1 MKLKKKYLFFSIVG
15 ILIVAI
21 LGIFGY
27 EYQKIQSTANTISTN
42 HSLASRQQ
50 LKQGKP
56 FSILVLGTDVGALGW
71 GTSYAGNTDTLELI
85 TVNPKKQTLTTTA
98 IPRDTLVRVE
108 TKNKVEYTK
117 INAAYALGGPREI
130 KKQVHELLDVP
141 VDYYALV
148 NMGGLEKT
156 VDAVGGVT
164 VNNPFAFKYEG
175 HTYPKGKQYLN
186 GSEVLGYSRMRYDDP
201 DNDYGRKKRGQQ
213 VLLSALTKVNKSKN
227 IMQMN
232 SLLDTAKDNV
242 RTDLPLDDLMTLYK
256 NYHGALSN
264 TQSDHLQGKNA
275 TIDNF
280 SFQIAPNREMQ
291 RLSDNTRQ
299 ALGLT
304 KVKVNNIQ
312 TKINDMQTNWNG
324 YNNVNYV
331 LPNDAQVYIPVNKV
345 W

>member
-1 MKLKKKYLFFSIVG
+1 MLLFVILITEFGGKNMKLKKKNLFFSIVG

-56 FSILVLGTDVGALGW
+56 FSILVLGTDVGALGR

-175 HTYPKGKQYLN
+175 HTILR
-186 GSEVLGYSRMRYDDP
+186 E
-201 DNDYGRKKRGQQ
+201 
-213 VLLSALTKVNKSKN
+213 
-227 IMQMN
+227 N
-232 SLLDTAKDNV
+232 S
-242 RTDLPLDDLMTLYK
+242 
-256 NYHGALSN
+256 
-264 TQSDHLQGKNA
+264 
-275 TIDNF
+275 I
-280 SFQIAPNREMQ
+280 
-291 RLSDNTRQ
+291 
-299 ALGLT
+299 
-304 KVKVNNIQ
+304 
-312 TKINDMQTNWNG
+312 
-324 YNNVNYV
+324 
-331 LPNDAQVYIPVNKV
+331 
-345 W
+345 

>member
-1 MKLKKKYLFFSIVG
+1 MLLFVILITEFGGKNMKLKKKYLFFSIVG

-56 FSILVLGTDVGALGW
+56 FSILVLGTDVGALGR

-117 INAAYALGGPREI
+117 INAAYALG
-130 KKQVHELLDVP
+130 
-141 VDYYALV
+141 
-148 NMGGLEKT
+148 
-156 VDAVGGVT
+156 
-164 VNNPFAFKYEG
+164 
-175 HTYPKGKQYLN
+175 
-186 GSEVLGYSRMRYDDP
+186 YSRMGYDDP

-264 TQSDHLQGKNA
+264 TQSDHL
-275 TIDNF
+275 
-280 SFQIAPNREMQ
+280 
-291 RLSDNTRQ
+291 
-299 ALGLT
+299 
-304 KVKVNNIQ
+304 
-312 TKINDMQTNWNG
+312 
-324 YNNVNYV
+324 
-331 LPNDAQVYIPVNKV
+331 
-345 W
+345 